1 MDWKCC
7 FLLYMWKLSFSLSH
21 PRCMLTIKIL
31 ILGHMPHQTNYLC
44 KFAFN
49 IWFPTDG
56 RMQNYKA
63 KIWKMLLIKAALN
76 FNKKASNRLQSVF
89 DGDVVKNSHH
99 FSFIRIF
106 DKKIAYILQAQKIT
120 ILNTKFPSMLFLV
133 CFLRILS
140 IYLNWNDTSDHNL
153 DKVLPVAA
161 SCKKHSS

>member
-7 FLLYMWKLSFSLSH
+7 ILLFMWKLSFSLSS

-76 FNKKASNRLQSVF
+76 FNKKASNKLQSVF

-106 DKKIAYILQAQKIT
+106 DKKIAYILQAQKNHHIEYE
-120 ILNTKFPSMLFLV
+120 I
-133 CFLRILS
+133 S
-140 IYLNWNDTSDHNL
+140 IYAFFGVFFAHIVYLLELKWHLRSQFR
-153 DKVLPVAA
+153 
-161 SCKKHSS
+161 

>member
-7 FLLYMWKLSFSLSH
+7 ILLFMWKLSFSLSS
-21 PRCMLTIKIL
+21 PRCCMLTIKIL

-76 FNKKASNRLQSVF
+76 FNKKASNKLQFVF

-106 DKKIAYILQAQKIT
+106 DKKIAYILQAQKKSPYWIRNFHLCFFWCVFCAYCLSTWIEMTPQIT
-120 ILNTKFPSMLFLV
+120 I
-133 CFLRILS
+133 
-140 IYLNWNDTSDHNL
+140 
-153 DKVLPVAA
+153 
-161 SCKKHSS
+161 

>member
-7 FLLYMWKLSFSLSH
+7 ILLFMWKLSFSLSSLC
-21 PRCMLTIKIL
+21 CMLTIKIL

-76 FNKKASNRLQSVF
+76 INKKASNKLQLVF
-89 DGDVVKNSHH
+89 HGYVVKNSHH

-106 DKKIAYILQAQKIT
+106 DKKITLISCKHKKIT
-120 ILNTKFPSMLFLV
+120 ILNTKFPSMLFWCV
-133 CFLRILS
+133 FCA
-140 IYLNWNDTSDHNL
+140 YC
-153 DKVLPVAA
+153 LPTWIEMTPQITI
-161 SCKKHSS
+161 